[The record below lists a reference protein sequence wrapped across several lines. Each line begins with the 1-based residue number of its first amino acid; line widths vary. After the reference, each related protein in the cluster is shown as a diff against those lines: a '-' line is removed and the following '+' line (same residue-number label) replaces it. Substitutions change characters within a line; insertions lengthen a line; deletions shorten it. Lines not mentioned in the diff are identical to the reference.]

1 MPVVFRSRW
10 WQVWPG
16 CWTLSFIYPDTC
28 ANENVLPTGTTGLDV
43 PQKRQPCP
51 ASFFP
56 SPALGIA
63 ISHTHIHQPKVIAK
77 TFFQLKSF
85 QETFRE
91 KCNNDPY
98 PGYCSP
104 MKNQYC
110 ATLTNRLLFFSCS
123 RPFYT
128 LTSSALVEKKVASVN
143 KDKKRPTNRDR
154 SCNSQGCSGQGNA
167 VGSEKK

>member
-1 MPVVFRSRW
+1 MVAGLARMLDALVYISRHVCKWKCAADWNHWAGRSAETT
-10 WQVWPG
+10 
-16 CWTLSFIYPDTC
+16 TLSCI
-28 ANENVLPTGTTGLDV
+28 
-43 PQKRQPCP
+43 
-51 ASFFP
+51 FFP
-56 SPALGIA
+56 FPCTGHCHFT
-63 ISHTHIHQPKVIAK
+63 HTHIHQPKVIAK

-104 MKNQYC
+104 RRSQYC